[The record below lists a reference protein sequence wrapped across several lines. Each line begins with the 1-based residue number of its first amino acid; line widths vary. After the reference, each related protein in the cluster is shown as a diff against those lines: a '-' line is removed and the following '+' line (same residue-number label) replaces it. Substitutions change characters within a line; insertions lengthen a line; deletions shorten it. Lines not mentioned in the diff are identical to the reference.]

1 MSFCLRANAVLF
13 RAADLSVPHVCC
25 KKTTSNIHV
34 HDFDDEAVMLFFHT
48 FHVVEIISQTVDIHI
63 LQVEIFHERLIASV
77 CFELQLFKFCIQRD
91 SQH

>member
-1 MSFCLRANAVLF
+1 MILF
-13 RAADLSVPHVCC
+13 VFGQMLFSLGQQIFQCHMYVA

-63 LQVEIFHERLIASV
+63 LHV
-77 CFELQLFKFCIQRD
+77 
-91 SQH
+91 

>member
-1 MSFCLRANAVLF
+1 MLQ
-13 RAADLSVPHVCC
+13 
-25 KKTTSNIHV
+25 KTTSNIHV